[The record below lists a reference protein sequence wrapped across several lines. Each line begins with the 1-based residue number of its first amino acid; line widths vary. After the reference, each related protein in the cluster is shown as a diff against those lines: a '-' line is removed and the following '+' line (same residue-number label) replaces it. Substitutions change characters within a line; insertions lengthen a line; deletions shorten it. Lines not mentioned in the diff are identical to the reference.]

1 MFSSEPKSAQGDSSE
16 AAPMEVTGIGPSVEG
31 QKKVLVIDDDPV
43 TVKALTIALN
53 GKGYAVYSAVNGS
66 EAISVVHEKNPD
78 MLLVD
83 VCLPP
88 DVTLGGAAPW
98 DGFQVTR
105 WLQHNSAKKIPT
117 IIISASDKADYKKY
131 AAMIGAE
138 SFMAKPLNSALL
150 FQSIETA
157 LAGQAA
163 NP

>member
-1 MFSSEPKSAQGDSSE
+1 METASTVVTGISPSSE
-16 AAPMEVTGIGPSVEG
+16 A
-31 QKKVLVIDDDPV
+31 QKKILVVDDDPV

-53 GKGYAVYSAVNGS
+53 GQGYAVYSAINGS
-66 EAISVVHEKNPD
+66 EAVNLVHEEHPD

-105 WLQHNSAKKIPT
+105 WLQHVSAKKMPA
-117 IIISASDKADYKKY
+117 IIISATDKADYKKY

-138 SFMAKPLNSALL
+138 AFMAKPLSHDVL
-150 FQSIETA
+150 FQSIESA
-157 LAGQAA
+157 LAGA
-163 NP
+163 